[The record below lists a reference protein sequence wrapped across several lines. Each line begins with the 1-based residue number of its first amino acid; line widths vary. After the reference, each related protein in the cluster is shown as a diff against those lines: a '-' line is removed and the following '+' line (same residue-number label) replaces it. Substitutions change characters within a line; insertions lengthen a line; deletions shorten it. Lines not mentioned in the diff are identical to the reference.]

1 MCCCA
6 YLRYSYIIK
15 VTMFFKKKKETA
27 TPAIK
32 MKTIICI
39 PGIWKDRSD
48 LVSSIFNNN
57 ANEFIFSGNVL
68 LNMNTQQQFEIEVCD
83 HDERMANSF
92 KVAGMANRL
101 DDSFLGEIEKH
112 NTVIYLIGEGG
123 SLEKA
128 EAIAKAAQAIINAG
142 GRGVKVETAGKAFTK
157 EQWTSLIAG
166 KPQSNLYKM
175 FVLDS
180 ITEIET
186 ETVFSCGMHNLGL
199 KDTIVSRTT
208 LEESL
213 DMISIF
219 SYYQIVDKPVIRHGK
234 TFSKAADSPIYQ
246 ILEEPSP
253 PYSGMELFE
262 NPYGMWRLQ
271 RKIS

>member
-1 MCCCA
+1 
-6 YLRYSYIIK
+6 
-15 VTMFFKKKKETA
+15 MFFKKKKGNAPTA
-27 TPAIK
+27 LKI
-32 MKTIICI
+32 KTIICI
-39 PGIWKDRSD
+39 PGVWRDRTD
-48 LVSSIFNNN
+48 LVTSIFNNN
-57 ANEFIFSGNVL
+57 VNEYIFAGNIL
-68 LNMNTQQQFEIEVCD
+68 LNTKTEQHFEIEVCD
-83 HDERMANSF
+83 RDERMVNSF
-92 KVAGMANRL
+92 KVPGMVNQL
-101 DDSFLGEIEKH
+101 GDSYLSEIDKH
-112 NTVIYLIGEGG
+112 NTVVYLIGEGG

-142 GRGVKVETAGKAFTK
+142 GIGVKVETAGKAFTK
-157 EQWTSLIAG
+157 EQWASLAAG
-166 KPQSNLYKM
+166 EPEGNLYRM

-180 ITEIET
+180 ITENET

-199 KDTIVSRTT
+199 KDTIISGET

-213 DMISIF
+213 DIISTF
-219 SYYQIVDKPVIRHGK
+219 SYYQIVDKPVIAHSQ

-246 ILEEPSP
+246 ILEEPTP